1 MDTLVQITSR
11 TSPSLD
17 NSDFISD
24 TSTASSVTT
33 NNTITSMCSSIPSF
47 RFSHRPSSTSDSIC
61 SSPTRSFL
69 SEYPHP
75 QPGQIDY
82 KVFTPVSNT
91 NLVPIASPI
100 SSSPSST
107 SSHSTS
113 TAAVAC
119 PKGHE
124 QLSSSSSSLSSF
136 PSPMRSSLNQYAK
149 FTSQTPTA
157 DTSRDDISPATTTR
171 SLMTMSMS
179 PNRHHNQT
187 RSVKAIIASAQ
198 ISPNT
203 DVTITTN
210 NGDGL
215 KQHKQ
220 GDQTES

>member
-1 MDTLVQITSR
+1 MQITSR
-11 TSPSLD
+11 ASPSLD

-33 NNTITSMCSSIPSF
+33 ANTLTSVCSSIPSV
-47 RFSHRPSSTSDSIC
+47 RFSHRPNSTSDSIC

-69 SEYPHP
+69 SEYPPRAHAT
-75 QPGQIDY
+75 QIDY
-82 KVFTPVSNT
+82 RVLTPVSNIDLAST
-91 NLVPIASPI
+91 ASPI
-100 SSSPSST
+100 TSSPSST
-107 SSHSTS
+107 SSLSTS

-119 PKGHE
+119 PKGHD
-124 QLSSSSSSLSSF
+124 QLSSSSSSSSF

-198 ISPNT
+198 ISPST
-203 DVTITTN
+203 DVTSTTN

-215 KQHKQ
+215 KQQ
-220 GDQTES
+220 DQTES

>member
-1 MDTLVQITSR
+1 MDTLVQVTSR
-11 TSPSLD
+11 ASPSLD

-33 NNTITSMCSSIPSF
+33 ANTLTSICSSIPSA

-61 SSPTRSFL
+61 SSPTRSYL
-69 SEYPHP
+69 SEYPP
-75 QPGQIDY
+75 RAQAAQIDY
-82 KVFTPVSNT
+82 RVLTPVSNT
-91 NLVPIASPI
+91 NLASTASPI
-100 SSSPSST
+100 TSSPSST
-107 SSHSTS
+107 STLSTS

-119 PKGHE
+119 PKGHD
-124 QLSSSSSSLSSF
+124 QLSLSSSSSSF

-198 ISPNT
+198 ISSNT
-203 DVTITTN
+203 DVTSTTN

-215 KQHKQ
+215 KQQ
-220 GDQTES
+220 DQTES